1 MRLIGFKMSSVL
13 RGWTDFQA
21 EQSIW
26 SNNSR
31 KRRVYANDWSQ
42 RRSFCGNHSWF
53 VVCLWNVDGIYIYM
67 IYASCPAA
75 CLSTPYSFKLR
86 ACAWKGRHQ
95 NPGAQDML
103 QEICLEKIRS
113 RGNHGVWWHKVGNG
127 RDFGAGPGPALF
139 RISRLERME
148 DLKFFEK
155 YQ

>member
-1 MRLIGFKMSSVL
+1 MV
-13 RGWTDFQA
+13 
-21 EQSIW
+21 
-26 SNNSR
+26 
-31 KRRVYANDWSQ
+31 
-42 RRSFCGNHSWF
+42 
-53 VVCLWNVDGIYIYM
+53 YIYM